1 MSAPSD
7 HALGDPRFGC
17 KHSNNNEN
25 PRCQG
30 FHRSLPYDRPLAA
43 AEKLQSSVPMRQDGS
58 FAKKGIT
65 SAQLAALGGLA
76 FCKRLPAECAVD
88 SREIEII
95 HLTPSVWRVLS
106 ETTERVNASIRPVS
120 DRDHWGVAD
129 RWDYPDDGAG
139 DCEDIQLLKR
149 KLLSAAGLP
158 RRALRMTVVYDEHQ
172 TGHAVLMVRTDRGD
186 LILDNRTN
194 AVLPWW
200 QTGYDFVKREGD
212 GPDWVQLSPRAAPTA
227 TAESAR

>member
-1 MSAPSD
+1 VRVGCPRSQSHWGLKPAAIWVSLAIGLLPGGTGAQAQSAAIIASTAP
-7 HALGDPRFGC
+7 
-17 KHSNNNEN
+17 
-25 PRCQG
+25 
-30 FHRSLPYDRPLAA
+30 
-43 AEKLQSSVPMRQDGS
+43 VPVS
-58 FAKKGIT
+58 E
-65 SAQLAALGGLA
+65 AQAQPTRAWLA

-95 HLTPSVWRVLS
+95 QLTPSVWRLLS
-106 ETTERVNASIRPVS
+106 ETTERVNASIRSVS

-194 AVLPWW
+194 AVLPWG

-227 TAESAR
+227 TAESAQ